1 MPRRAGG
8 AARRPGCCAGGQDCA
23 LLLGSGGPIRLGP
36 HGRTRPARARQSAA
50 FPPAASRL
58 QGRSRPGRLPG
69 QPFRVSLTRIAAAM
83 PRQAHGPTG
92 QRDPCWQP
100 ATGFPPGVGVPMVA
114 AAGPPAS
121 PKQVRPG
128 GLLRTRL
135 RARAPTPPSRSARA
149 RLSARVVRRRG
160 TARGPASGLAGIAG
174 LPAAA
179 PRRRRRESLTR
190 RARPASPDG
199 WRAPRRRFASQE
211 GGRPGSW
218 PSLP

>member
-1 MPRRAGG
+1 MTPRRPAGPVG
-8 AARRPGCCAGGQDCA
+8 PAHEGPRWPSCAEF
-23 LLLGSGGPIRLGP
+23 L
-36 HGRTRPARARQSAA
+36 RTR
-50 FPPAASRL
+50 L
-58 QGRSRPGRLPG
+58 
-69 QPFRVSLTRIAAAM
+69 
-83 PRQAHGPTG
+83 
-92 QRDPCWQP
+92 P
-100 ATGFPPGVGVPMVA
+100 ATASDATMPEARSGRRMARTYQTSESGPLVISGDSCWPLARWVPPGVGVPMVA

>member
-1 MPRRAGG
+1 MILLIFLLALTAQRRFRCAITAVSPDALGRHECQLIFKISCLGRLEITGMLDSSVIHYHFQARLCRPTFLLGQVEAIPAKSRAVTMPRRAGG

-23 LLLGSGGPIRLGP
+23 LLVGSGGPIRLGP

-100 ATGFPPGVGVPMVA
+100 ATGVPPGFGDY
-114 AAGPPAS
+114 
-121 PKQVRPG
+121 PG
-128 GLLRTRL
+128 
-135 RARAPTPPSRSARA
+135 
-149 RLSARVVRRRG
+149 RG
-160 TARGPASGLAGIAG
+160 
-174 LPAAA
+174 
-179 PRRRRRESLTR
+179 
-190 RARPASPDG
+190 
-199 WRAPRRRFASQE
+199 
-211 GGRPGSW
+211 
-218 PSLP
+218 